1 MTMIL
6 AIGGTDSSGGAGLTR
21 DTAMAA
27 ELGVSVRPVVTA
39 VTVQTNEAVL
49 AVHPCAVQGV
59 ADQARAALATPP
71 RPGAVKIGM
80 LGSAAVA
87 EAVEAALPA
96 GLPIVLDP
104 VLKASSGGTLMA
116 ADGFGALLRRAAL
129 VTPNLAE
136 LEVLSGTGSTVETQ
150 SAALLSQ
157 GVQAVL
163 VKGGHGSGP
172 ESIDLL
178 FTADHAPVPFAAP
191 RLPVS
196 KRGTGCSLATAIA
209 CHLAQGD
216 SLQAACRRGKDA
228 VHRWLRR

>member
-1 MTMIL
+1 MTVIL

-27 ELGVSVRPVVTA
+27 ELAVTVRPVVTA
-39 VTVQTNEAVL
+39 VTVQTDAAVL
-49 AVHPCAVQGV
+49 GVHPCPPTAV
-59 ADQARAALATPP
+59 ADQVRAALATAPA
-71 RPGAVKIGM
+71 PGAVKIGM
-80 LGSAAVA
+80 LGSAEAA
-87 EAVEAALPA
+87 EAVDLALPA

-104 VLKASSGGTLMA
+104 VLKASSGGTLMDA
-116 ADGFGALLRRAAL
+116 GGFGTLLRRAAL

-136 LEVLSGTGSTVETQ
+136 LEVLAGAGGSVEVKA
-150 SAALLSQ
+150 AALLAQ

-163 VKGGHGSGP
+163 VKGGHGTGTKST
-172 ESIDLL
+172 DLL
-178 FTADHAPVPFAAP
+178 FTQDGAVIPFAAQ

-209 CHLAQGD
+209 CHLAQG
-216 SLQAACRRGKDA
+216 AALPDACSKAKDA

>member
-49 AVHPCAVQGV
+49 AVHPCPAQGV
-59 ADQARAALATPP
+59 ADQARAALATLP

-136 LEVLSGTGSTVETQ
+136 LELLSGVQGSLETQ
-150 SAALLSQ
+150 AAALLAQ

-163 VKGGHGSGP
+163 VKGGHGTGA

-178 FTADHAPVPFAAP
+178 LTADHAPVPFAAP
-191 RLPVS
+191 RLAVS
-196 KRGTGCSLATAIA
+196 RRGTGCSLATAIA
-209 CHLAQGD
+209 CHLARGA
-216 SLQAACRRGKDA
+216 SLQAACRHGKDA
-228 VHRWLRR
+228 VYRWLRR

>member
-1 MTMIL
+1 MTVIL

-27 ELGVSVRPVVTA
+27 DLGITLRPVVTA
-39 VTVQTNEAVL
+39 VTVQTDEAVL
-49 AVHPCAVQGV
+49 AVHPCAPQAV
-59 ADQARAALATPP
+59 ADQASSALATPP
-71 RPGAVKIGM
+71 APGAAKIGM

-87 EAVEAALPA
+87 EAVAAALPA
-96 GLPIVLDP
+96 GLPVVLDP
-104 VLKASSGGTLMA
+104 VLKATSGGTLMD

-136 LEVLSGTGSTVETQ
+136 LEVLTGIGGPVEAQT
-150 SAALLSQ
+150 AALLAQ

-163 VKGGHGSGP
+163 VKDGHGTGTRST
-172 ESIDLL
+172 DLL
-178 FTADHAPVPFAAP
+178 FTADGAVTRFSAP
-191 RLPVS
+191 RLAVS

-209 CHLAQGD
+209 CQLAKGA
-216 SLQAACRRGKDA
+216 SLAEACRGAKDA

>member
-39 VTVQTNEAVL
+39 VTVQTNEAIL
-49 AVHPCAVQGV
+49 AVHPCPPQGA
-59 ADQARAALATPP
+59 ADQARAALATLP

-136 LEVLSGTGSTVETQ
+136 LELLSGVQGSLEAQ
-150 SAALLSQ
+150 AAALLAQ

-163 VKGGHGSGP
+163 VKGGHGTGA
-172 ESIDLL
+172 ESIDFL

-191 RLPVS
+191 RLEVS
-196 KRGTGCSLATAIA
+196 RRGTGCSLATAIA
-209 CHLAQGD
+209 CHLARGD
-216 SLQAACRRGKDA
+216 SLQEACRQGKDA

>member
-1 MTMIL
+1 MTVIL

-27 ELGVSVRPVVTA
+27 ELAVTVRPVVTA
-39 VTVQTNEAVL
+39 VTVQTDAAVL
-49 AVHPCAVQGV
+49 GVHPCPPTTV
-59 ADQARAALATPP
+59 ADQVRAALATAPA
-71 RPGAVKIGM
+71 PGAVKIGM
-80 LGSAAVA
+80 LGSAEAA
-87 EAVEAALPA
+87 EAVDLALPA

-104 VLKASSGGTLMA
+104 VLKASSGGTLMD

-136 LEVLSGTGSTVETQ
+136 LEVLAGAGGPVEVKA
-150 SAALLSQ
+150 AALLAQ

-163 VKGGHGSGP
+163 VKGGHGTGTKST
-172 ESIDLL
+172 DLL
-178 FTADHAPVPFAAP
+178 FTPDGAVIPLAAQ

-196 KRGTGCSLATAIA
+196 KRGTGCSLATAAA
-209 CHLAQGD
+209 CHLAQG
-216 SLQAACRRGKDA
+216 AALPDACSKAKRA

>member
-1 MTMIL
+1 MTWIL
-6 AIGGTDSSGGAGLTR
+6 AIGGTDSSGGAGLSR

-27 ELGVSVRPVVTA
+27 ALGVSVRPVVTA

-49 AVHPCAVQGV
+49 AVHPCPAQSA

-71 RPGAVKIGM
+71 RPGAAKIGM

-87 EAVEAALPA
+87 EALGAVLPA
-96 GLPIVLDP
+96 GLPIVVDP

-136 LEVLSGTGSTVETQ
+136 LEVLSGVPGSPEAQ
-150 SAALLSQ
+150 AAALLAL
-157 GVQAVL
+157 GVRAVL
-163 VKGGHGSGP
+163 VKGGHGTGA
-172 ESIDLL
+172 ESTDLL
-178 FTADHAPVPFAAP
+178 FTPDGPPLAFAAP
-191 RLPVS
+191 RLAVS

-209 CHLAQGD
+209 CHLAKGS
-216 SLQAACRRGKDA
+216 SLQAACRHGKED

>member
-49 AVHPCAVQGV
+49 AVHPWPAEGV

-71 RPGAVKIGM
+71 LPGAVKVGM
-80 LGSAAVA
+80 LGSAAAA
-87 EAVEAALPA
+87 EAVEAALPDD
-96 GLPIVLDP
+96 LPIVLDP

-136 LEVLSGTGSTVETQ
+136 LELLSGVQGSLEAQ
-150 SAALLSQ
+150 AAALLAQ

-163 VKGGHGSGP
+163 VKGGHGTGA
-172 ESIDLL
+172 ESIDFL

-191 RLPVS
+191 RLAVS
-196 KRGTGCSLATAIA
+196 RRGTGCSLATAIA

-216 SLQAACRRGKDA
+216 SLQAACRHGKDA
-228 VHRWLRR
+228 VYRWLRR